1 MEKPGSLNVFPLS
14 RTVAWS
20 TDSESTRQRNRN
32 DHIMTEKAYENH
44 VGIDVSKA
52 KLDIAFSAKG
62 KIISCPNNEKAI
74 KELINKLPTSTSTLI
89 VMEATGGYERLAAR
103 LLKKQGYNV
112 AVVNAKR
119 VRDFAKAKG
128 TIAKTDSI
136 DARIIFLFGKTF
148 NPKAQPLE
156 SDELEQ
162 QQNYLQRR
170 DQVVRMITL
179 EKQYLEHAVSPIREE
194 INKHIASLNKQ
205 LAALESKL
213 EASIQKDEV
222 LKERI
227 ERLDEI
233 KSVGNITAMNVLL
246 NLPELGTL
254 SHKEIT
260 ALVGL
265 APFNKDSGKTEGRR
279 KTQGG
284 RARVRAAL
292 YMAVLSAKKYNIKIK
307 IFYDRLLAKGKLK
320 KVALIACMRKLLIIM
335 NAMMRDSSQ
344 WSPGN

>member
-1 MEKPGSLNVFPLS
+1 M
-14 RTVAWS
+14 T
-20 TDSESTRQRNRN
+20 
-32 DHIMTEKAYENH
+32 IMTEKVYKNH
-44 VGIDVSKA
+44 IGIDVSKA
-52 KLDIAFSAKG
+52 KLDIALSEKG
-62 KIISCPNNEKAI
+62 TVISCCNNEKAI
-74 KELINKLPTSTSTLI
+74 KELFNQLPSSSSTLI
-89 VMEATGGYERLAAR
+89 VMEATGGYERLAAQ
-103 LLKKQGYNV
+103 LLKKDGYDV
-112 AVVNAKR
+112 AIVNAKR

-128 TIAKTDSI
+128 TMAKTDSI
-136 DARIIFLFGKTF
+136 DAGIIFLFGKTF

-156 SDELEQ
+156 SEEALQ

-179 EKQYLEHAVSPIREE
+179 EKQYLEHALSPIREE
-194 INKHIASLNKQ
+194 INEHIESLNKQ
-205 LAALESKL
+205 LSAIEKKL
-213 EASIQKDEV
+213 EERIEADEL

-227 ERLDEI
+227 ERLDDI
-233 KSVGNITAMNVLL
+233 KGVGFITAMNVLI

-265 APFNKDSGKTEGRR
+265 APFNKDSGKTEGKR

-284 RARVRAAL
+284 RAPVRAAL

-307 IFYDRLLAKGKLK
+307 IFYDRLIARGKLK

-335 NAMMRDSSQ
+335 NSMMRDNTQ
-344 WSPGN
+344 WKPYN

>member
-1 MEKPGSLNVFPLS
+1 M
-14 RTVAWS
+14 T
-20 TDSESTRQRNRN
+20 
-32 DHIMTEKAYENH
+32 IMTEKVYEHH

-52 KLDIAFSAKG
+52 KLDIALSEKG
-62 KIISCPNNEKAI
+62 KIIICCNNAQAI
-74 KELINKLPTSTSTLI
+74 EELVNQLPTPSSTLI
-89 VMEATGGYERLAAR
+89 IMEATGGYERLAA
-103 LLKKQGYNV
+103 LVLKKHGYDV
-112 AVVNAKR
+112 AIVNAKR

-128 TIAKTDSI
+128 TVAKTDSI

-148 NPKAQPLE
+148 NPRAQPLE
-156 SDELEQ
+156 SEEALQ

-179 EKQYLEHAVSPIREE
+179 EKQYLEHALSPIREE
-194 INKHIASLNKQ
+194 INEHIESLNKL
-205 LAALESKL
+205 LAAIEKKL
-213 EASIQKDEV
+213 EASIEANEL

-227 ERLDEI
+227 ERLDAI
-233 KSVGNITAMNVLL
+233 QGVGFVTAMNVLI

-254 SHKEIT
+254 SHKEIS

-265 APFNKDSGKTEGRR
+265 APFNKDSGKTEGKR

-284 RARVRAAL
+284 RAPVRAAL

-307 IFYDRLLAKGKLK
+307 IFYDRLVAKGKLK

-335 NAMMRDSSQ
+335 NSMMRDNAP
-344 WSPGN
+344 WNPYN